1 MNLLKIILISLVSL
15 STLIAT
21 EIKFEAIEYFVP
33 NSRVVISADIEDETG
48 LAEARVYFKSIDS
61 KLYPFVKMSC
71 KAQKCKA
78 ILPMSDK
85 ETKTFNYI
93 ILFQNNIGEV
103 FKTKIF
109 TVSKRDMIEL
119 PSWQSFDNSPIEVKS
134 ELFLIPKEIIGFDDD
149 FKITA
154 VKDRKK
160 YGVVAKIIDMKNAG
174 IKKLDEIPNSSY
186 GGEISESG
194 IDRGIEDTLFTTKNM
209 LIGGGVLAGL
219 MALSSGGKKT
229 TTSALTPEG
238 IEPNS
243 YDLSANLEAP
253 IVAPTVNTNMEV
265 ATVEGVPSNVEVA
278 TQDEIPSAPSGTL
291 VPNSS
296 LIPNDTSDYELSTT
310 LDTPLVEPSTS
321 SLTATTN
328 KSVDSSK
335 LSTTYPTATLPTQT
349 KKSATPPEPALSTEV
364 ATLPPTPTLTAEPTT
379 TTENII
385 TENTTTTDTSTPS
398 LIPNQDVSI
407 LTTSDGSNTV
417 TITTSVT
424 TTITT
429 APTYESTTRDNF
441 KNCNE
446 NIVSSGAYNE
456 NFKIAL
462 NTNAGTIQLTYN
474 MFNSKDRVLIYYEN
488 SLIYESGCVSLD
500 GSELNDY
507 NKRSPKN
514 ISFNGEDTYLSVE
527 VSGDCERSGQVDW
540 NFLIS
545 CP

>member
-1 MNLLKIILISLVSL
+1 MNLSKIILTSFILF
-15 STLIAT
+15 STIMAT

-33 NSRVVISADIEDETG
+33 NSRVVISADIEDEIG

-61 KLYPFVKMSC
+61 KMYPFVKMSC
-71 KAQKCKA
+71 KAQKCRA

-93 ILFQNNIGEV
+93 ILFQNNKGEV

-119 PSWQSFDNSPIEVKS
+119 PKWQSFDKSPIEVKS
-134 ELFLIPKEIIGFDDD
+134 ELFLTPKDIIGFDDD
-149 FKITA
+149 FKITP

-160 YGVVAKIIDMKNAG
+160 YGVVAKIVDMKNAG

-194 IDRGIEDTLFTTKNM
+194 IDRGIEESLFTTKNM
-209 LIGGGVLAGL
+209 LIGGGVLAGI
-219 MALSSGGKKT
+219 MALSSGSKKT
-229 TTSALTPEG
+229 TTSELTPTG
-238 IEPNS
+238 IDTNS

-253 IVAPTVNTNMEV
+253 IIAPTVNTNTELP
-265 ATVEGVPSNVEVA
+265 TVEGVPSNIEVA
-278 TQDEIPSAPSGTL
+278 TEDEIPSAPSSDL

-310 LDTPLVEPSTS
+310 LDTPLVEPTTS
-321 SLTATTN
+321 VTATTN
-328 KSVDSSK
+328 KSIDSNK
-335 LSTTYPTATLPTQT
+335 LLTSYPTATLPTQIQ
-349 KKSATPPEPALSTEV
+349 KSVTPPEP
-364 ATLPPTPTLTAEPTT
+364 TLTTQDLPFPTPTLTTESTITTNEST
-379 TTENII
+379 TTENI
-385 TENTTTTDTSTPS
+385 TVTDTTST
-398 LIPNQDVSI
+398 PNQDVSI
-407 LTTSDGSNTV
+407 LTTTDGSNTI

-424 TTITT
+424 TTVTT
-429 APTYESTTRDNF
+429 TPTYESTTRDNF

-456 NFKIAL
+456 SFKIGL
-462 NTNAGTIQLTYN
+462 NTNAGTTQLTYN

-488 SLIYESGCVSLD
+488 SLIYESGCVKLD
-500 GSELNDY
+500 GSELNDN
-507 NKRSPKN
+507 NKRSPAN
-514 ISFNGEDTYLSVE
+514 ISFNGEDDYFSVE